1 MTPPVRKVK
10 MAAVMAAAVMILMV
24 EVETVAI
31 LPVHNILIQ

>member
-10 MAAVMAAAVMILMV
+10 MAAAMVAAEMILMV